1 MAKKTLKAYL
11 YGLGLVLMFLLGMEL
26 QENGFID
33 DLLSYQE
40 DVIYLVGQ
48 HIELVAIS
56 GSIAIVIAIPLG
68 VLLSRPR
75 FAKVA
80 ETAMQILNIGTTIP
94 TLAILAL
101 AMSFLGIGT
110 VPAVFGLTLASLL
123 PIVRNTYTGLR
134 EVPPHLKEAA
144 AGIGM
149 TANQMLF
156 KVELPNALFVI
167 FAGIRVALAINVG
180 TAPLAFLIGG
190 GGLGELIFTGIDLD
204 EPNMMLAGAIP
215 TSLLA
220 ILVDMLMAALLFLVI
235 PKGVNPLRMA
245 DR

>member
-1 MAKKTLKAYL
+1 MGTLAIKPYL
-11 YGLGLVLMFLLGMEL
+11 YILGLVVIFLLGIQL
-26 QENGFID
+26 QADGFID
-33 DLLSYQE
+33 EMLSYQD
-40 DVIYLVGQ
+40 DVSYLLLQ

-56 GSIAIVIAIPLG
+56 GGIAILIAIPLG

-75 FAKVA
+75 FSAIA
-80 ETAMQILNIGTTIP
+80 ETAMQGLNIGTTIP

-101 AMSFLGIGT
+101 AMSLLGIGI
-110 VPAVFGLTLASLL
+110 VPSVFGLTLASLL

-134 EVPPHLKEAA
+134 EVPAHLKEAA

-149 TANQMLF
+149 TSSQMLF
-156 KVELPNALFVI
+156 KVEIPNSLFVI
-167 FAGIRVALAINVG
+167 FAGVRVALAINVG

-204 EPNMMLAGAIP
+204 EPYMMLAGAIP

-220 ILVDMLMAALLFLVI
+220 IVLDMIIALIIFVLI
-235 PKGVNPLRMA
+235 PKGVNPLRN
-245 DR
+245 

>member
-1 MAKKTLKAYL
+1 MGERMGVAAIKPYL
-11 YGLGLVLMFLLGMEL
+11 FALALFAMFWLGVSL
-26 QENGFID
+26 QESGFIEEM
-33 DLLSYQE
+33 LGYSE
-40 DVIYLVGQ
+40 DVVYLLGQ

-56 GSIAIVIAIPLG
+56 GTLAILIAIPLG
-68 VLLSRPR
+68 IILSRPR
-75 FAKVA
+75 FANIA
-80 ETAMQILNIGTTIP
+80 ETAMQSLNIGTTIP

-101 AMSFLGIGT
+101 AMSLLGIGM

-134 EVPPHLKEAA
+134 EVPAHLKEAA

-149 TANQMLF
+149 TPNQMLV

-167 FAGIRVALAINVG
+167 FAGIRTALAINVG

-190 GGLGELIFTGIDLD
+190 GGLGELIFTGIDLN

-220 ILVDMLMAALLFLVI
+220 IAIDTCIAFIIFMVV
-235 PKGVNPLRMA
+235 PRGVNPLR
-245 DR
+245 